1 MHHVELLLQTSFNL
15 GAYMPIICS
24 VQLPP
29 VLGAKVHF
37 TRSFPL
43 LVLARQQ
50 KGAESK
56 CEKKLVEAM
65 DYTAPRA
72 ADGEQE

>member
-1 MHHVELLLQTSFNL
+1 MHHVELLPQTSFNL

-29 VLGAKVHF
+29 VLGAKVLYH
-37 TRSFPL
+37 TIIPIVGTS
-43 LVLARQQ
+43 AT
-50 KGAESK
+50 AERGLK
-56 CEKKLVEAM
+56 CQKKLVEVM

>member
-1 MHHVELLLQTSFNL
+1 MQHVELLLQTSFNS

-29 VLGAKVHF
+29 VLGAKVLYHAII
-37 TRSFPL
+37 PI
-43 LVLARQQ
+43 V
-50 KGAESK
+50 GASAIAERGSK
-56 CEKKLVEAM
+56 CQKKLVEDM